1 MMLPGLAAVVVM
13 VTIWLTPESPRFVM
27 AKHGLKA
34 GQEQLSK
41 VRRGDVSREA
51 TDMNKEIEEQRNAGI
66 VSYGQLLCQK
76 NLRKRVAIAC
86 WMQIAQQFTG
96 MNTII
101 MYSGTLFRDMGFKQP
116 LITNLIYNCFMVVGM
131 VIGLFLMD
139 SSIGGRRSQL
149 LQVTAAIGP
158 LLALTGVAIQ
168 GNWSNNLV
176 LIFVCAFALIWQ
188 MAWGMIPWVYPS
200 EIFSTSE
207 RDRAM
212 SFAVFTQY
220 NANAVLLYLVPIIL
234 NAFNVG
240 GTMLFFAGFNILNFA
255 FVFMYVKETKGLPLE
270 DIPILFE
277 SKARFRK
284 WMEQNIKETA

>member
-1 MMLPGLAAVVVM
+1 
-13 VTIWLTPESPRFVM
+13 
-27 AKHGLKA
+27 
-34 GQEQLSK
+34 
-41 VRRGDVSREA
+41 
-51 TDMNKEIEEQRNAGI
+51 
-66 VSYGQLLCQK
+66 
-76 NLRKRVAIAC
+76 
-86 WMQIAQQFTG
+86 

-116 LITNLIYNCFMVVGM
+116 LITNLIYNCFMV
-131 VIGLFLMD
+131 IGLFLMD
-139 SSIGGRRSQL
+139 SSVGGRRSQL
-149 LQVTAAIGP
+149 LQVTALIGP

-168 GNWSNNLV
+168 GDWPQMLILV
-176 LIFVCAFALIWQ
+176 FVCAFALIWQ

-240 GTMLFFAGFNILNFA
+240 GTMFFFAGFNILNFV
-255 FVFMYVKETKGLPLE
+255 FVFAYVKETKGLPLE

-284 WMEQNIKETA
+284 WMDHEVKVSA